1 MSTQGLSIAEAA
13 RSLGVSSRTVRR
25 LIKSGKL
32 SAELTPGPF
41 GDEYRIFELPA
52 NYGKQ
57 KPVYSTPVQPPIQTP
72 IQTTSQTPSQLID
85 LIKELQDKNV
95 TLAAQLGA
103 AMERNRALENQIKL
117 LNSARQPWWKRLFT
131 KNE

>member
-1 MSTQGLSIAEAA
+1 MSTPGISIADAA

-32 SAELTPGPF
+32 PAELIPGPF
-41 GDEYRIFELPA
+41 GDEYRISELPA
-52 NYGKQ
+52 YYAKH
-57 KPVYSTPVQPPIQTP
+57 KPMDSTPVQTHTQTP
-72 IQTTSQTPSQLID
+72 IQTTGQIPSQLID

-103 AMERNRALENQIKL
+103 ALERNRALENQIKL
-117 LNSARQPWWKRLFT
+117 LSSAKQPWWKRLFAR
-131 KNE
+131 NQ